1 MEKSRSRNIT
11 HLEINGRHEYFGSP
25 SSLYDKYSAQDLGI
39 SQGALNNFFC
49 KLKDGD
55 EPKYQNKI
63 CTIRK
68 GILYVKET
76 TRGRKKPNDLSLI

>member
-25 SSLYDKYSAQDLGI
+25 SSLYDKYSAEDLGI
-39 SQGALNNFFC
+39 SQGALNNYFC
-49 KLKDGD
+49 KLKEGD
-55 EPKYQNKI
+55 ELIYKNKL

-68 GILYVKET
+68 GELYVKPT
-76 TRGRKKPNDLSLI
+76 TRGRRKKTE